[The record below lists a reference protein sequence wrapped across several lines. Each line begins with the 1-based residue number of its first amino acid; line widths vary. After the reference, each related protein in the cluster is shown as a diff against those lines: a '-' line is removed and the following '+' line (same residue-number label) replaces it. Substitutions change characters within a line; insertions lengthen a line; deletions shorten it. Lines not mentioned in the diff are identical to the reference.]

1 MRIIRPL
8 AGLAAAA
15 ALIVP
20 VGLASAPA
28 QAAST
33 YDPTPTKSG
42 AAWLSDQVT
51 DGLVH
56 NEQYDFDDVGLSID
70 VALGL
75 DAAGKKPTVVKA
87 ITKAVA
93 KNVAF
98 YTAFA
103 PSVYAGPT
111 AKAAVLALSQDK
123 DPHAFGG
130 VDLVAQLEGRV
141 ATAAPITGRIEDAF
155 DPNDEFGGDFANV
168 IGQAY
173 AAQALSLVGSAK
185 ASSATAFLLQ
195 QQCDK
200 GYFRQY
206 FTADK
211 TRTDQSCQG
220 APRAERGASTDATAL
235 AVLALQDVKGAQG
248 QGGREEGRRLA
259 RGHASWAT
267 AAFTDTGKATACV
280 QHQQHRPGRLGARRG
295 RRHDAGR
302 AGRRRGARPAG
313 RGRQPVHRKVGEA
326 RRCHRLRLRR
336 ADDRRGARASPRR
349 PATSGVGHRR
359 RPCRCCAGRLGAEVD
374 LTVTAPRHRAPSAS
388 RCKIRLTGVAAGE
401 RVCGHGA
408 RARAR
413 VWPGRNPITPGD
425 GRLRRGRQPH
435 ATRSGLGTPAP
446 RRRGAG
452 HELTVSSVRL
462 RSAVAV
468 LVTAAAGGLGC
479 LVAPAAAPRVRG
491 SLPRQRRGHRRR
503 RVRRPG
509 RRHEHRLRRR
519 GRRTDRRP
527 AARRTPA
534 TR

>member
-1 MRIIRPL
+1 MGKSRALSIVV
-8 AGLAAAA
+8 ATAAAT
-15 ALIVP
+15 LVT
-20 VGLASAPA
+20 GMTSAPA
-28 QAAST
+28 GAAST
-33 YDPTPTKSG
+33 YDPAPAKSG

-123 DPHAFGG
+123 NPHAFGG
-130 VDLVAQLEGRV
+130 VDLVAQLEARV

-155 DPNDEFGGDFANV
+155 DPTDEFGGDYANV

-185 ASSATAFLLQ
+185 ATSATAFLLA

-235 AVLALQDVKGAQG
+235 AVLALQDVKGSKAKGAVKKAVAWLEDTPAG
-248 QGGREEGRRLA
+248 QRWVHRHREGRA
-259 RGHASWAT
+259 RR
-267 AAFTDTGKATACV
+267 
-280 QHQQHRPGRLGARRG
+280 QHQQHRPGRLGAGRGRGDEAGRARG
-295 RRHDAGR
+295 RRRPVRSSRGR
-302 AGRRRGARPAG
+302 
-313 RGRQPVHRKVGEA
+313 RQPVHRQGWRSTSAPSPTTSTPET
-326 RRCHRLRLRR
+326 RR
-336 ADDRRGARASPRR
+336 ATRASPRR
-349 PATSGVGHRR
+349 PATSGVGRR
-359 RPCRCCAGRLGAEVD
+359 PRPCRCCAGRR
-374 LTVTAPRHRAPSAS
+374 APRS
-388 RCKIRLTGVAAGE
+388 RLHGDGSGLRSVAALVLQDQADRRGPGRAGLRDRRRQG
-401 RVCGHGA
+401 RVRLRGA
-408 RARAR
+408 R
-413 VWPGRNPITPGD
+413 PGP
-425 GRLRRGRQPH
+425 
-435 ATRSGLGTPAP
+435 P
-446 RRRGAG
+446 RRRR
-452 HELTVSSVRL
+452 HL
-462 RSAVAV
+462 RS
-468 LVTAAAGGLGC
+468 
-479 LVAPAAAPRVRG
+479 
-491 SLPRQRRGHRRR
+491 HRRHHAHLHVWLGTQHR
-503 RVRRPG
+503 DVTVRVTG
-509 RRHEHRLRRR
+509 
-519 GRRTDRRP
+519 
-527 AARRTPA
+527 
-534 TR
+534 